1 MWGPAISGMGK
12 SAYLRKPKLQA
23 YPPIFSLTPK
33 ASGSTRLQSCEDK
46 VFNSRKKKDIK
57 QSIDH
62 YSCYSSSSNPDLYN
76 GSDHI
81 CQRKQ
86 QKSESVWL

>member
-1 MWGPAISGMGK
+1 MSSDRYERNYIEDRLEPQNLSVTEKDVNRDKHKKTEDIEEEKRTLNRALI
-12 SAYLRKPKLQA
+12 
-23 YPPIFSLTPK
+23 ITP
-33 ASGSTRLQSCEDK
+33 
-46 VFNSRKKKDIK
+46 
-57 QSIDH
+57 
-62 YSCYSSSSNPDLYN
+62 CYSSSSNPDLYN